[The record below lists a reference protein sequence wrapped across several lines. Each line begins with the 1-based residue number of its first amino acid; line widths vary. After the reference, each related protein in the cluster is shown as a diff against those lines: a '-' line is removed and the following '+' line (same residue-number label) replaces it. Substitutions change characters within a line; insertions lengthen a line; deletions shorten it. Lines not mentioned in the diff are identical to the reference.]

1 MLCYSLN
8 KQVSMEKI
16 FRDISNIVSKQ
27 GDLNNK
33 ILIIQ
38 IQEVSHYAGDS
49 PMPKIEYKEQD
60 SLT

>member
-1 MLCYSLN
+1 MLFYSLN

-16 FRDISNIVSKQ
+16 FRDISNIVSTQ
-27 GDLNNK
+27 ADLNNK
-33 ILIIQ
+33 ILVIQ

-49 PMPKIEYKEQD
+49 PLPKIEYKDTD